1 MIDLNYAV
9 YSFVALFLIVD
20 PITNVPV
27 FHSLLDTYSTDDR
40 RQMIRRSVTIAAS
53 VVIFSTIGGNH
64 IFRFLGIELYSFRIA
79 GGILLFIIAIEMLF
93 GTRTRTEST
102 KEETKDAA
110 LRDDIVVM
118 PMAIPLLAGPGAI
131 TMSIVLFNQAENPVD
146 AAVLFANIVLVFAVS
161 YIILARS
168 GVVFKLLGAT
178 GTKVVMRL
186 MGLLLATIAVQF
198 IITGI
203 SEAIMEAAH
212 G

>member
-93 GTRTRTEST
+93 GKKTRTEST
-102 KEETKDAA
+102 KEETRDAA

-131 TMSIVLFNQAENPVD
+131 TMSIVLFNQAGNSVD
-146 AAVLFANIVLVFAVS
+146 VAVLFVNIVLIFAVS

-168 GVVFKLLGAT
+168 GVVFKLLGTT

>member
-53 VVIFSTIGGNH
+53 VVIISTIGGNQ

-93 GTRTRTEST
+93 GTKTRTEST
-102 KEETKDAA
+102 KEEARDAA
-110 LRDDIVVM
+110 LRDDIVVV

-131 TMSIVLFNQAENPVD
+131 TMSIVLFNQAENSVD

-168 GVVFKLLGAT
+168 GVVFKLLGTT